1 MQANGRIVQ
10 NRFGNRLIFEF
21 ERERLLYAWRD
32 GSGERRLPIAY
43 ETIDVTTPSTATIS
57 NREFI
62 QRMLLVPLVMWV
74 LSMVLAGSNPT
85 ISRILFDCAAG
96 LGILLLLGKFFGVF
110 AVRFAELPLTLSP
123 AGASDLSLRIIRNRD
138 CDSVL
143 AELNSRWKARMKEI
157 HGAVDYSNDTDR
169 ELDKFRWLKQHQV
182 IDDAEFA
189 RISEQLR
196 TYATIRARPLPSEG
210 TIN

>member
-1 MQANGRIVQ
+1 MQIRDRIVQ
-10 NRFGNRLIFEF
+10 NRFGNRLTFEF
-21 ERERLLYAWRD
+21 EPERLLYAWRD
-32 GSGERRLPIAY
+32 ADGERRFPIAY
-43 ETIDVTTPSTATIS
+43 ETIDVTSPSITTVS

-74 LSMVLAGSNPT
+74 LSMVLASSNPFV
-85 ISRILFDCAAG
+85 SRILFDLAAG
-96 LGILLLLGKFFGVF
+96 LAIVLLIGKFFGIF
-110 AVRFAELPLTLSP
+110 AVKFAELPLTLTPS
-123 AGASDLSLRIIRNRD
+123 GASDLSLRIIRNGD
-138 CDSVL
+138 CDTVL
-143 AELNSRWKARMKEI
+143 GELNRRWKARMKEI
-157 HGAVDYSNDTDR
+157 HGMVDYSNDTDR

-182 IDDAEFA
+182 IDEAEFA

>member
-1 MQANGRIVQ
+1 MQINGRITQ
-10 NRFGNRLIFEF
+10 SRFGNRLTFEF
-21 ERERLLYAWRD
+21 EPERLLYAWRD
-32 GSGERRLPIAY
+32 VDGERRFPIAY
-43 ETIDVTTPSTATIS
+43 ETIDVTSPSTATIS

-74 LSMVLAGSNPT
+74 LSMVLASSNPL
-85 ISRILFDCAAG
+85 ISRVLFYLAAA
-96 LGILLLLGKFFGVF
+96 LGIILLLGKFFGVF
-110 AVRFAELPLTLSP
+110 AVRVAELPLTLSP
-123 AGASDLSLRIIRNRD
+123 AGANELSLRVIRNRD
-138 CDSVL
+138 CDVVL
-143 AELNSRWKARMKEI
+143 GELNSRWKTRMKEI

-182 IDDAEFA
+182 IDEAEFT

-196 TYATIRARPLPSEG
+196 TYASIRARPLPSEG